1 MEKSLLSSNPWRDD
15 FPMLRQTAYGHPLIY
30 LDNAATTQPSARVI
44 RCMED
49 YMTNRHSNIHRG
61 AHYFSSRATTDVEE
75 TRKRTASFLH
85 AEEAEEII
93 FTSGTTES
101 ISLAAN
107 GLRGSLGPGDVI
119 LATQMEHHSN
129 YVPWQQICRQTGS
142 RFLTVPVRDDG
153 DLDLDAMES
162 LLCEHHVVLTAVTQ
176 ISNVTGAVNPVKEI
190 AALCHAHGSLVLID
204 GAQGVRHSPCDV
216 TETDCDLYAFSAH
229 KMTGPTGVGV
239 LYGRRDILE
248 SLEPLRY
255 GGGMVDVVTERET
268 TFGSLPFRLE
278 AGTPNISGI
287 VAFGETIRYL
297 EEAGTE
303 ALSAYESS
311 LLSYLEERL
320 RRVDGIRILFYPQK
334 REGCISVVGD
344 ACHAYDLASFLDKQ
358 GIALRSGN
366 LCAQP
371 LLNCAGV
378 DSVLRI
384 SPAFYNTG
392 EEIDSCIE
400 ALERTIALI
409 SRLQ

>member
-1 MEKSLLSSNPWRDD
+1 MENNLLSQNPWRDD
-15 FPMLRQTAYGHPLIY
+15 FPMLRQTAYGKPLIY
-30 LDNAATTQPSARVI
+30 LDNAATTQQPARVI

-49 YMTNRHSNIHRG
+49 YIANRHSNIHRG
-61 AHYFSSRATTDVEE
+61 AHYFSSRATMDVEE

-85 AEEAEEII
+85 ADEAEEII

-101 ISLAAN
+101 VSLSAN
-107 GLRGSLGPGDVI
+107 GLRGRLCPGDVI
-119 LATQMEHHSN
+119 LSTQMEHHSN

-142 RFLTVPVRDDG
+142 RFLTVPVDEDG
-153 DLDLDAMES
+153 DLDLDALEA
-162 LLCEHHVVLTAVTQ
+162 LLKEHHVVLTAVTQ

-190 AALCHAHGSLVLID
+190 AKLCHAHGSLVLID
-204 GAQGVRHSPCDV
+204 GAQGVRHAPCMV
-216 TETDCDLYAFSAH
+216 TETGCDLYAFSAH
-229 KMTGPTGVGV
+229 KMAGPTGVGV
-239 LYGRRDILE
+239 LYGRRDVLE

-278 AGTPNISGI
+278 AGTPNIEGI

-297 EEAGTE
+297 EEAGMD
-303 ALSAYESS
+303 ALSAYESA
-311 LLSYLEERL
+311 LLSYLEDRL
-320 RRVDGIRILFYPQK
+320 NRVDGIRILYHPKK
-334 REGCISVVGD
+334 RESCISIVGNSF
-344 ACHAYDLASFLDKQ
+344 HAYDLASFLDKQ

-371 LLNCAGV
+371 LLNRAGV

-392 EEIDSCIE
+392 EELDTCVD
-400 ALERTIALI
+400 ALERTIALL
-409 SRLQ
+409 RQLQ